1 MPYKDA
7 NKRREKQRELM
18 RTLRANRSAGEPL
31 PTTSC
36 EPEEINLDLLLG
48 IENEVL
54 KFGPCEPCEPAPLS
68 SSGPSDKR
76 SSEPLLF
83 KWTITLGDGS
93 KRKLEMTDHMPE
105 FYKYA

>member
-36 EPEEINLDLLLG
+36 EPEEINLDSSPG
-48 IENEVL
+48 TENEVL
-54 KFGPCEPCEPAPLS
+54 KFGPCEPAPLS

-93 KRKLEMTDHMPE
+93 KRKLEMTNHVPR